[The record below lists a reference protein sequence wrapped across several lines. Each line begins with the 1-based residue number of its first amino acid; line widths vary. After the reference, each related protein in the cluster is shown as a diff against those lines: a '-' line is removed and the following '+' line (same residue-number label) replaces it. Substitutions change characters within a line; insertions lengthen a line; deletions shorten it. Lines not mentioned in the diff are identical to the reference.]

1 MWIACVLHNCAIVL
15 LAAVFSAHLFF
26 LLIFIELTYFLF
38 VANHLH
44 EPDAQVEKWYV
55 PVWFCSFLKVK
66 RD

>member
-15 LAAVFSAHLFF
+15 LAVCSLLTYFF

-44 EPDAQVEKWYV
+44 EPDAQVENWYV
-55 PVWFCSFLKVK
+55 PVWFCFFLKVK